1 MPQPTA
7 YLTSISRH
15 RRPGGSAGQR
25 ALAALLSAM
34 LVLGALLPGAAFAN
48 EADSEG
54 EGSAPTEEAAAPG
67 EGAEF
72 EPGGEETVLEEL
84 PGAIGA
90 QPGGDAEDTGEGA
103 PVEAEPEQDLEVPP
117 PPAEE
122 TATVP
127 DDEEASE
134 GEEPV
139 SAEAPAETTTGALE
153 SESASAP
160 VYEAAPPSAA
170 PVENQPLV
178 APPAPPLETAAE
190 QSETSAVVVSTDSP
204 TPLTPAEEQPPAPRP
219 VATAAE
225 PTSSEGSLAGRDSHT
240 VRPGESL
247 WSIAEALLPEGA
259 GNAAIAREVQRL
271 WRLNESRI
279 GTGDPDLLMVG
290 TKLRLR

>member
-7 YLTSISRH
+7 YLTSVSRH

-48 EADSEG
+48 EADSES
-54 EGSAPTEEAAAPG
+54 EGSAPAEEVAAPG
-67 EGAEF
+67 EGPEF
-72 EPGGEETVLEEL
+72 EPGGEEIVLEEL
-84 PGAIGA
+84 PALGA
-90 QPGGDAEDTGEGA
+90 PGGGADDAGEGA

-117 PPAEE
+117 PPVEE
-122 TATVP
+122 TAIAP
-127 DDEEASE
+127 DDEEASA
-134 GEEPV
+134 GEEPALTEEPV
-139 SAEAPAETTTGALE
+139 ETITGDPE

-178 APPAPPLETAAE
+178 APPAPPLETEQA
-190 QSETSAVVVSTDSP
+190 QSETSAVVVSTESP
-204 TPLTPAEEQPPAPRP
+204 APIIPAEEQPPAPRP

-225 PTSSEGSLAGRDSHT
+225 PTSSEGNLAGRDSHK

-259 GNAAIAREVQRL
+259 GNATIAKEVQRL

-290 TKLRLR
+290 TKIRLR